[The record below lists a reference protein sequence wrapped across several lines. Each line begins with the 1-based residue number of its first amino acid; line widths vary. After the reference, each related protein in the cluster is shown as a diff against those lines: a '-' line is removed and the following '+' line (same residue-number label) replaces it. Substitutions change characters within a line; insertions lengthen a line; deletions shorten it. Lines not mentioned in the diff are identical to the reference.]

1 MVLVLCW
8 YRAGVAHTDTEGDR
22 FCLGLVL
29 CFGEWV
35 WFCVSGLVS
44 PTQIQKV
51 TEAVELVHAVLEN
64 HPQSQRELQP
74 IIHCIYMLIQR

>member
-1 MVLVLCW
+1 MERSEYWLCLDKW
-8 YRAGVAHTDTEGDR
+8 
-22 FCLGLVL
+22 F
-29 CFGEWV
+29 
-35 WFCVSGLVS
+35 WFCVGIGLVS

-64 HPQSQRELQP
+64 HPQSQRELQT